1 MIGIDQ
7 IVLKKLVAL
16 LDYEEVLKGNPG
28 TNQGDLGAVQSALR
42 DISDLVGQIYAD
54 PAKEPFRLADIDLI
68 LNGLLD
74 IQKELV
80 KRVTP
85 PSDKPDPQ
93 GRDAENPLRE
103 ITNRLVKS
111 GYPPKG
117 VPSAANDALKDTP
130 PKRDKPNA

>member
-16 LDYEEVLKGNPG
+16 LDYEEVLKGDPG

-103 ITNRLVKS
+103 ITN
-111 GYPPKG
+111 
-117 VPSAANDALKDTP
+117 
-130 PKRDKPNA
+130 